1 MGKILGN
8 RYELLEQIGGGGM
21 AVVYLAKDTFLDRLV
36 AVKLLRDEYTDDQD
50 FIRRFHKEAKA
61 VASLSHPN
69 IVSIYDFGE
78 EGKTSFLVMEYVEGR
93 TLKSLIQEEA
103 PLPVEQVVD
112 IGRQICAGISEAHAQ
127 NIVHKDIKPHNI
139 LVDRNG
145 IVKVTDFG
153 IAQAVDNMTITHNKG
168 ILGSAHYFSPEQA
181 KGEPVDFRSDIY
193 SIGVVLYEMVT
204 GHVPFN
210 GENPV
215 TVALKH
221 IQNSP
226 VSPRKHGFDI
236 PLQLDWIIMKALA
249 KDPASRFASAQEME
263 EELAAVATG
272 ARLSRGSYDNG
283 KGRRLAEEPVEVR
296 HAQLEDDRVK
306 TNVTRILEQDY
317 LSELQERNGRTVPE
331 AGNNKDNGKKTEKKA
346 PTGRKVKVA
355 NLIVVLLIL
364 LGLGAGGFYGVQKL
378 FFKAEVVVPNVINNK
393 EIDAERAL
401 AQSKLAVVYDEP
413 EPSDEVASGY
423 VLRQDPEPGSKVKE
437 GREVTLVISSGQETT
452 DVPNVVG
459 KSKEDAILALEAK
472 GLSVGTVAPAY
483 DATIPENSVIL
494 QSPKSGEQVE
504 KGASVDLII
513 SKGKEPEMVTVP
525 SVIGQ
530 SQEEAKTAL
539 QQKGLNVGSIS
550 NEEST
555 QYASGIV
562 INQSLVAGGQT
573 LEETAVDLVI
583 SSGPGPAVEKSDK
596 VEMLI
601 PYSGPL
607 IVEVIDDEGKRLV
620 YNEFREADDY
630 LSVPFTY
637 TGKATV
643 NVYSDKQLVE
653 TKSFE

>member
-1 MGKILGN
+1 MDKMLGK

-21 AVVYLAKDTFLDRLV
+21 AVVYLARDTFLDRLV
-36 AVKLLRDEYTDDQD
+36 AVKLLRDEYSDDQD

-103 PLPVEQVVD
+103 PLSVEQVVD

-181 KGEPVDFRSDIY
+181 KGEAVDFRSDIY

-204 GHVPFN
+204 GHVPFT

-221 IQNSP
+221 IQNTP
-226 VSPRKHGFDI
+226 VSPRKQGVDI

-249 KDPASRFASAQEME
+249 KDPAARFASAQEME

-272 ARLSRGSYDNG
+272 AKLSRTSYDNG
-283 KGRRLAEEPVEVR
+283 KSRRQLEEAAEVRRLEPP
-296 HAQLEDDRVK
+296 DDRVK

-317 LSELQERNGRTVPE
+317 LSELNEQTDRIE
-331 AGNNKDNGKKTEKKA
+331 APADKQKGKKNEKA
-346 PTGRKVKVA
+346 PSGRKVKVA
-355 NLIVVLLIL
+355 NLIVLLLIL
-364 LGLGAGGFYGVQKL
+364 AGVGVGSFYGVQKL
-378 FFKAEVVVPNVINNK
+378 FFKAEVVVPNVVDMK
-393 EIDAERAL
+393 EIDAERTL
-401 AQSKLAVVYDEP
+401 VQNKLTVVYDEP
-413 EPSDEVASGY
+413 EPSDEIASGH
-423 VLRQDPEPGSKVKE
+423 VLRQDPQPDSRVKE

-452 DVPNVVG
+452 EVPNVVG

-472 GLSVGTVAPAY
+472 GLTVGATAPAY
-483 DATIPENSVIL
+483 DETVAENLVIL
-494 QSPKSGEQVE
+494 QAPKSGEQVA
-504 KGASVDLII
+504 KGSSVDLII
-513 SKGKEPEMVTVP
+513 SKGKEPQMVTVP
-525 SVIGQ
+525 SVVGI
-530 SQEEAKTAL
+530 SLDEAKSSLA
-539 QQKGLNVGSIS
+539 QKGLNVGKVT
-550 NEEST
+550 EQEST
-555 QYASGIV
+555 EYAAGIV
-562 INQSLVAGGQT
+562 LNQSLVADGQT
-573 LEETAVDLVI
+573 LEETEVDLVV
-583 SSGPGPAVEKSDK
+583 SKGPGPAVEKSDK
-596 VEMLI
+596 IEMLI
-601 PYSGPL
+601 PYSGSL
-607 IVEVIDDEGKRLV
+607 IVEVVDEDGKRLI
-620 YNEFREADDY
+620 YKEFREADEY

-637 TGKATV
+637 KGKATV

-653 TKSFE
+653 TKTFE

>member
-1 MGKILGN
+1 MDKMLGK

-21 AVVYLAKDTFLDRLV
+21 AVVYLARDTFLDRLV
-36 AVKLLRDEYTDDQD
+36 AVKLLRDEYSDDQD

-103 PLPVEQVVD
+103 PLSVEQVVD

-181 KGEPVDFRSDIY
+181 KGEAVDFRSDIY

-204 GHVPFN
+204 GHVPFT

-221 IQNSP
+221 IQNTP
-226 VSPRKHGFDI
+226 VSPRKQGVDI

-249 KDPASRFASAQEME
+249 KDPAARFASAQEME
-263 EELAAVATG
+263 EELAVVATG
-272 ARLSRGSYDNG
+272 AKLSRTSYDNG
-283 KGRRLAEEPVEVR
+283 KSRRQLEEAAEVRRLEP
-296 HAQLEDDRVK
+296 QDDRVK

-317 LSELQERNGRTVPE
+317 LSELNEQTGRIE
-331 AGNNKDNGKKTEKKA
+331 APADKQKGKKTEKA
-346 PTGRKVKVA
+346 PSGRKVKVA
-355 NLIVVLLIL
+355 NLIVLLLIL
-364 LGLGAGGFYGVQKL
+364 AGVGVGSFYGVQKL
-378 FFKAEVVVPNVINNK
+378 FFKAEVVVPNVVDMK
-393 EIDAERAL
+393 EIDAERTL
-401 AQSKLAVVYDEP
+401 VQNKLTVVYDEP
-413 EPSDEVASGY
+413 EPSDEIASGH
-423 VLRQDPEPGSKVKE
+423 VLRQDPQPDSRVKE
-437 GREVTLVISSGQETT
+437 GREVTLVISSGQETIE
-452 DVPNVVG
+452 VPNVVG

-472 GLSVGTVAPAY
+472 GLTVGATAPAY
-483 DATIPENSVIL
+483 DETVAENQVIL
-494 QSPKSGEQVE
+494 QAPKSGEQVA
-504 KGASVDLII
+504 KGSSVDLII
-513 SKGKEPEMVTVP
+513 SKGKEPQMVTVP
-525 SVIGQ
+525 NVVGS
-530 SQEEAKTAL
+530 SLDEAKSSL
-539 QQKGLNVGSIS
+539 GQKGLNVGKVT
-550 NEEST
+550 EQEST
-555 QYASGIV
+555 EYAAGIV
-562 INQSLVAGGQT
+562 LNQSLVADGQT
-573 LEETAVDLVI
+573 LEETEVDLVV
-583 SSGPGPAVEKSDK
+583 SKGPGPAVEKSDK

-607 IVEVIDDEGKRLV
+607 IVEVIDEDGKRLI
-620 YNEFREADDY
+620 YNELREADDY

-637 TGKATV
+637 KGKATV
-643 NVYSDKQLVE
+643 NVYSDKLLVE
-653 TKSFE
+653 TKTFE

>member
-1 MGKILGN
+1 MDKMLGK

-21 AVVYLAKDTFLDRLV
+21 AVVYLAKDTYLDRLV

-78 EGKTSFLVMEYVEGR
+78 EANTSFLVMEYVEGR

-103 PLPVEQVVD
+103 PLSVDQVVD

-181 KGEPVDFRSDIY
+181 KGEAVDFRSDIY

-204 GHVPFN
+204 GHVPFT

-221 IQNSP
+221 IQNAP
-226 VSPRKHGFDI
+226 ISPRKQGIDI

-263 EELAAVATG
+263 EELNAVATG
-272 ARLSRGSYDNG
+272 AKLSRTSYDNG
-283 KGRRLAEEPVEVR
+283 KSRRLAEEAAEIR
-296 HAQLEDDRVK
+296 HSLPQDDRVK

-317 LSELQERNGRTVPE
+317 LSELQERTGRIAAPAE
-331 AGNNKDNGKKTEKKA
+331 QEKGKAKKA
-346 PTGRKVKVA
+346 DKPPLNRKVKVA
-355 NLIVVLLIL
+355 NLLVLLLIL
-364 LGLGAGGFYGVQKL
+364 AGVGVGSFYGVQKI
-378 FFKAEVVVPNVINNK
+378 FFKAEVVVPNVVNMK

-401 AQSKLAVVYDEP
+401 AQKKLTVIYDEP
-413 EPSDEVASGY
+413 EPSDEIASGY
-423 VLRQDPEPGSKVKE
+423 VLRQEPQPDSRVKE
-437 GREVTLVISSGQETT
+437 GREITLVISSGQETIE
-452 DVPNVVG
+452 VPNVVG
-459 KSKEDAILALEAK
+459 KSKEDAMLALEAK
-472 GLSVGTVAPAY
+472 GLTVGTTAPAY
-483 DATIPENSVIL
+483 DETVAENLVIL
-494 QSPKSGEQVE
+494 QSPKSGDQVE
-504 KGASVDLII
+504 KGAAVDLII
-513 SKGKEPEMVTVP
+513 SKGKEPQMVTVP
-525 SVIGQ
+525 NVVGHT
-530 SQEEAKTAL
+530 QEEAKASL
-539 QQKGLNVGSIS
+539 QQKGLNVGKVT
-550 NEEST
+550 EQEST
-555 QYASGIV
+555 EYAAGIV
-562 INQSLVAGGQT
+562 INQSLVADGQT
-573 LEETAVDLVI
+573 LEETVVDLVI
-583 SSGPGPAVEKSDK
+583 SSGPGPAVEKNDK
-596 VEMLI
+596 MEMLI

-607 IVEVIDDEGKRLV
+607 IVEVIDDDGKRLI

-630 LSVPFTY
+630 LSIPFTY
-637 TGKATV
+637 KGKATV

-653 TKSFE
+653 TKTFE

>member
-1 MGKILGN
+1 MDKMLGK

-21 AVVYLAKDTFLDRLV
+21 AVVYLAKDTYLDRLV

-103 PLPVEQVVD
+103 PLSVDQVVD

-181 KGEPVDFRSDIY
+181 KGEAVDFRSDIY

-204 GHVPFN
+204 GHVPFT

-221 IQNSP
+221 IQNTP
-226 VSPRKHGFDI
+226 VSPRKQGVDI

-249 KDPASRFASAQEME
+249 KDPAARFASAQEME
-263 EELAAVATG
+263 EELSAVATG
-272 ARLSRGSYDNG
+272 AKLGRSSYDNS
-283 KGRRLAEEPVEVR
+283 KAHRLAEEAVEVR
-296 HAQLEDDRVK
+296 HPLMQEDRVK

-317 LSELQERNGRTVPE
+317 LSELNEQTGRIAAP
-331 AGNNKDNGKKTEKKA
+331 ADKQKGKKAEKT
-346 PTGRKVKVA
+346 PSGRKVKVA
-355 NLIVVLLIL
+355 NLIVLLLIL
-364 LGLGAGGFYGVQKL
+364 AGVGLGSFYGVQKL
-378 FFKAEVVVPNVINNK
+378 FFKAEVVVPNVIDMK
-393 EIDAERAL
+393 EIDAERTL
-401 AQSKLAVVYDEP
+401 VQNKLTVIYEEP
-413 EPSDEVASGY
+413 EPSDEIASGR
-423 VLRQDPEPGSKVKE
+423 VLRQDPQPDSRVKE
-437 GREVTLVISSGQETT
+437 GREVTLVISSGQETAE
-452 DVPNVVG
+452 VPNVVG

-472 GLSVGTVAPAY
+472 GLTVGATAPAY
-483 DATIPENSVIL
+483 DETVAENLVIL
-494 QSPKSGEQVE
+494 QAPKSGEQVA
-504 KGASVDLII
+504 KGSSVDLII
-513 SKGKEPEMVTVP
+513 SKGKEPQMVTVP
-525 SVIGQ
+525 DVVGS
-530 SQEEAKTAL
+530 SLDEAKSSLA
-539 QQKGLNVGSIS
+539 QKGLSVGKVT
-550 NEEST
+550 EQEST
-555 QYASGIV
+555 EYAVGIV
-562 INQSLVAGGQT
+562 LSQSLVADGQT
-573 LEETAVDLVI
+573 LEDTEVDLVV
-583 SSGPGPAVEKSDK
+583 SKGPGPAVEKSDK

-607 IVEVIDDEGKRLV
+607 IVEVIDDDGKRLI
-620 YNEFREADDY
+620 YNEFREADEY

-637 TGKATV
+637 KGKATV
-643 NVYSDKQLVE
+643 NIYSDKQLVE
-653 TKSFE
+653 TKTFE

>member
-1 MGKILGN
+1 MDKMLGK

-21 AVVYLAKDTFLDRLV
+21 AVVYLARDTFLDRLV
-36 AVKLLRDEYTDDQD
+36 AVKLLRDEYSDDQD

-103 PLPVEQVVD
+103 PLSVEQVVD

-181 KGEPVDFRSDIY
+181 KGEAVDFRSDIY

-204 GHVPFN
+204 GHVPFT

-221 IQNSP
+221 IQNTP
-226 VSPRKHGFDI
+226 VSPRKQGVDI

-249 KDPASRFASAQEME
+249 KDPAARFASAQEME

-272 ARLSRGSYDNG
+272 AKLSRTSYDNG
-283 KGRRLAEEPVEVR
+283 KSRRQLEEAAEVRRLEP
-296 HAQLEDDRVK
+296 QDDRVK

-317 LSELQERNGRTVPE
+317 LSELNEQTGRIE
-331 AGNNKDNGKKTEKKA
+331 APADKQKGKKTEKA
-346 PTGRKVKVA
+346 PSGRKVKVA
-355 NLIVVLLIL
+355 NLIVLLLIL
-364 LGLGAGGFYGVQKL
+364 AGVGVGSFYGVQKL
-378 FFKAEVVVPNVINNK
+378 FFKAEVVVPNVVDMK
-393 EIDAERAL
+393 EIDAERTL
-401 AQSKLAVVYDEP
+401 VQNKLTVVYDEP
-413 EPSDEVASGY
+413 EPSDEIASGH
-423 VLRQDPEPGSKVKE
+423 VLRQDPQPDSRVKE
-437 GREVTLVISSGQETT
+437 GREVTLVISSGQETIE
-452 DVPNVVG
+452 VPNVVG

-472 GLSVGTVAPAY
+472 GLTVGATAPAY
-483 DATIPENSVIL
+483 DETVAENQVIL
-494 QSPKSGEQVE
+494 QAPKSGEQVA
-504 KGASVDLII
+504 KGSSVDLII
-513 SKGKEPEMVTVP
+513 SKGKEPQMVTVP
-525 SVIGQ
+525 NVVGS
-530 SQEEAKTAL
+530 SLDEAKSSL
-539 QQKGLNVGSIS
+539 GQKGLNVGKVT
-550 NEEST
+550 EQEST
-555 QYASGIV
+555 EYAAGIV
-562 INQSLVAGGQT
+562 LNQSLVADGQT
-573 LEETAVDLVI
+573 LEETEVDLVV
-583 SSGPGPAVEKSDK
+583 SKGPGPAVEKSDK

-607 IVEVIDDEGKRLV
+607 IVEVIDEDGKRLI
-620 YNEFREADDY
+620 YNELREADDY

-637 TGKATV
+637 KGKATV
-643 NVYSDKQLVE
+643 NVYSDKLLVE
-653 TKSFE
+653 TKTFE